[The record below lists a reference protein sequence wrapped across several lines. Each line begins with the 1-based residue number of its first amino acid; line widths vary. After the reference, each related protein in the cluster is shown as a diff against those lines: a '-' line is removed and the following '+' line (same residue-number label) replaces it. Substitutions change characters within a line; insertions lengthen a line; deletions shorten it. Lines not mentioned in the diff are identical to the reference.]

1 MMVLDFVCAV
11 EEVYGLLIVPDF
23 IVERSLALGDLESA
37 CEVDERGDVMVV
49 VSDRKV
55 RRDIPAF
62 LARIFD
68 PVQAIRVTETWRP
81 NDDDSGWL
89 CAQEVDIKGQPIMV
103 YADIELFATQD
114 GCCYQVEQRAEAK
127 VPLIGG
133 RIEKFAVSQALEGC
147 KADLDYLAK
156 TMG

>member
-1 MMVLDFVCAV
+1 MEFEFDRAL
-11 EEVYGLLIVPDF
+11 EEVYGLLIDPDF
-23 IVERSLALGDLESA
+23 IVERSLALGDLESV
-37 CEVDERGDVMVV
+37 CEVEERGDVMLV

-55 RRDIPAF
+55 RRDTPAC
-62 LARIFD
+62 LATIFD
-68 PVQAIRVTETWRP
+68 PVQAICMTETWRP

-89 CAQEVDIKGQPIMV
+89 RAQEVDIKGQPTMV

-114 GCCYQVEQRAEAK
+114 GCRYLVEQRAAAK

-147 KADLDYLAK
+147 KSDPDYLAI
-156 TMG
+156 TIG